1 MTAAGGATG
10 DDRFGAFVARLRDP
24 ARGIGPLAGL
34 RLAVKDNI
42 AVKGQS
48 FTAGLPLYA
57 ERLAAETA
65 PAVRRLTDAGASLV
79 GMTRT
84 DAGGFGVT
92 TPQVTHPLLPGRSV
106 GGSSGG
112 NAAVLAADLADI
124 ALGTDTGGSVR
135 IPAACCGLFGFKPSL
150 GAVPQQGLVPM
161 SASFDT
167 IGLMA
172 RDMAPLARAAEV
184 LLAARI
190 PDIRNTPIRLGID
203 PRRLAESEPAIRET
217 VERTISA
224 WRQRGIEVQPVALP
238 GRERCIA
245 AHGTIVLSEA
255 RLLYDAA
262 MQHTPERLPETVRRA
277 LAAARHVT
285 PAAVA
290 EARAEVAQIR
300 DAFTRACSGLDA
312 VVTPTLPVLPPP
324 REAHRVRLLGQD
336 VSVISA
342 LIAETCLANITGG
355 PALAMPCA
363 GAADDFVSLQLG
375 APHGRDLH
383 LLAGAARLL
392 ADPVAS

>member
-1 MTAAGGATG
+1 MTAAGGTTG
-10 DDRFGAFVARLRDP
+10 DDRFGAFVSRLRDR

-42 AVKGQS
+42 AVKGQP

-57 ERLAAETA
+57 ERIAAETA

-112 NAAVLAADLADI
+112 NAAALAAGLADI

-150 GAVPQQGLVPM
+150 GAVPQQGLAPM

-172 RDMAPLARAAEV
+172 RDMAPLTRAAEV
-184 LLAARI
+184 LLAAGI
-190 PDIRNTPIRLGID
+190 PALPRPPTRLGID
-203 PRRLAESEPAIRET
+203 PRRLAESEPAIREA

-224 WRQRGIEVQPVALP
+224 WRQRRIEVQPVTLP
-238 GRERCIA
+238 ERERCIA

-255 RLLYDAA
+255 RLLYETTLQRA
-262 MQHTPERLPETVRRA
+262 PESLPDTVRRA

-285 PAAVA
+285 PAAIA
-290 EARAEVAQIR
+290 QARAEIAQIR
-300 DAFTRACSGLDA
+300 DEFARACSGLDA
-312 VVTPTLPVLPPP
+312 IVTPTLPILPPP

-336 VSVISA
+336 VPVIAA
-342 LIAETCLANITGG
+342 LIADTCLANITGG

-363 GAADDFVSLQLG
+363 GAADDFVSLQLS

-392 ADPVAS
+392 ADPVSA